1 MVLLS
6 YQECID
12 KYGSDY
18 RLKKE
23 IAAGV
28 LFVKEKGV
36 YSTKRNASEID
47 AIMYKYPKTVL
58 TGRSAFFYHS
68 LTDVIPDRYYLA
80 TRRNDTRIKDP
91 RVVQSFL
98 NNEIFE
104 AGITQISYNN
114 SDIRIYDL
122 ERMLIELM
130 RFRSRMPMDFYK
142 EIIQNYRR
150 IANNMDFG
158 LVEEYADLFH
168 NGMRLMDM
176 IQMEVL

>member
-1 MVLLS
+1 MLLS

-18 RLKKE
+18 KLKKE
-23 IAAGV
+23 IASGAI
-28 LFVKEKGV
+28 FVKERGV
-36 YSTKRNASEID
+36 YSTKRNTSEID
-47 AIMYKYPKTVL
+47 AIMYKYPKTVF

-68 LTDVIPDRYYLA
+68 LTDVIPDRYHLA

-104 AGITQISYNN
+104 AGITRISYNN

-130 RFRSRMPMDFYK
+130 RFRSRMPMDYYK

-150 IANNMDFG
+150 IANDMDFG
-158 LVEEYADLFH
+158 LVEEYADLFR
-168 NGMRLMDM
+168 NGMKLMDM